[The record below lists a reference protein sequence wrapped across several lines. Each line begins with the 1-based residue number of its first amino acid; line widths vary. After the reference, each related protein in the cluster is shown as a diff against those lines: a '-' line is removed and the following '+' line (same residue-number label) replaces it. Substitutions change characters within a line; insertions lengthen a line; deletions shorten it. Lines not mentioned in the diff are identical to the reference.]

1 MVQLT
6 SLRLDIDPFTGKPK
20 QPWWK
25 LGKLGKINVSIG
37 LSIVIGLASF
47 VLIRDDVMS
56 KRKEQMRLR
65 KEMREKAEHQVK
77 EEAIKSDQ

>member
-1 MVQLT
+1 M
-6 SLRLDIDPFTGKPK
+6 
-20 QPWWK
+20 
-25 LGKLGKINVSIG
+25 
-37 LSIVIGLASF
+37 
-47 VLIRDDVMS
+47 LICANKNFRDDVMS